1 MTPAQDLSA
10 AGAISEKTTQFG
22 SLAEIES
29 QTTIPATGNPNLF
42 PSFASQNFPDF
53 FPPNQLFNFTS
64 APPVATNVLAFQ
76 PNHNSP
82 LLSNPASQ
90 SPAINCLPQPV
101 KSSIPT
107 NPTAQT
113 SQNPILPTP
122 SNPSPNAPTLAEKL
136 RVRVKVDYPW
146 LPPTCSHCHELGHVV
161 RNCFSYDP
169 SKDPSLQASDAAASG
184 SKQRKK
190 GSVTTKRTPSTTVKN
205 KQYVVKKNVPPAP
218 IATPPPPSVSLP
230 SSPTAGKTS
239 HFVLTPNH
247 NHKSFHPPTQSP
259 SDKPQKP
266 SLKRSRS
273 SPTFSPPA
281 PPKITFQSS

>member
-1 MTPAQDLSA
+1 MQNRWALPGHASAVQPSSSTSGEALLPPPFPPDPPDPSSPLSPLLCPPIASTPPLTRSELRRSHLFPPLSDTVMTPAQDLSA
-10 AGAISEKTTQFG
+10 ARAISEKTTQFG

-113 SQNPILPTP
+113 CQNPILPTP

-136 RVRVKVDYPW
+136 RVRGDKSLSRLAPATLSESGRPRVLIPDSVFHKGAELHKDFVICYFNGR
-146 LPPTCSHCHELGHVV
+146 PPT
-161 RNCFSYDP
+161 
-169 SKDPSLQASDAAASG
+169 
-184 SKQRKK
+184 
-190 GSVTTKRTPSTTVKN
+190 
-205 KQYVVKKNVPPAP
+205 
-218 IATPPPPSVSLP
+218 LP
-230 SSPTAGKTS
+230 SNSECS
-239 HFVLTPNH
+239 
-247 NHKSFHPPTQSP
+247 
-259 SDKPQKP
+259 
-266 SLKRSRS
+266 
-273 SPTFSPPA
+273 
-281 PPKITFQSS
+281 

>member
-1 MTPAQDLSA
+1 MQNRWALPGHASAVQPSSSTSGEALLPPPFPPDPPDPSSPLSPLLCPPIASTPPLTRSELRRSHLFPPLSDTVMTPAQDLSA

-82 LLSNPASQ
+82 LLSNPA
-90 SPAINCLPQPV
+90 
-101 KSSIPT
+101 PT
-107 NPTAQT
+107 
-113 SQNPILPTP
+113 
-122 SNPSPNAPTLAEKL
+122 
-136 RVRVKVDYPW
+136 V
-146 LPPTCSHCHELGHVV
+146 
-161 RNCFSYDP
+161 
-169 SKDPSLQASDAAASG
+169 
-184 SKQRKK
+184 
-190 GSVTTKRTPSTTVKN
+190 
-205 KQYVVKKNVPPAP
+205 
-218 IATPPPPSVSLP
+218 
-230 SSPTAGKTS
+230 GKTS

-281 PPKITFQSS
+281 PPKITFQSSNPPQISLFPDIATLKYLENSPFIGPATKNPFSPLL